1 MDQKQKRAAVIRWLR
16 YLVQDC
22 STSDAEMVSVAL
34 GIGCADNLRSI
45 AQSIISELAERG
57 ESK

>member
-1 MDQKQKRAAVIRWLR
+1 MDEKQIRSAVIRWLG

-22 STSDAEMVSVAL
+22 STSDADMVAVTL

-45 AQSIISELAERG
+45 AQSLIGELAERG
-57 ESK
+57 ER

>member
-1 MDQKQKRAAVIRWLR
+1 MDEKQIRSAVIRWLG

-22 STSDAEMVSVAL
+22 STGDADMVAVTL

-45 AQSIISELAERG
+45 AQSLIGELAERG
-57 ESK
+57 ER

>member
-22 STSDAEMVSVAL
+22 NTSDAEMVAVAL
-34 GIGCADNLRSI
+34 GFGCADILRSV
-45 AQSIISELAERG
+45 AQNLIRELAEGG
-57 ESK
+57 ER

>member
-22 STSDAEMVSVAL
+22 NTSDAEMVAVAL

-45 AQSIISELAERG
+45 AQSIISELGKGG
-57 ESK
+57 E

>member
-1 MDQKQKRAAVIRWLR
+1 MDEKQRRAAVIRWLR

-34 GIGCADNLRSI
+34 GIGRADNLRSI

-57 ESK
+57 DSK

>member
-1 MDQKQKRAAVIRWLR
+1 MDEKQKRSAVIRWLR

-34 GIGCADNLRSI
+34 GIGCAGDLRSI

>member
-1 MDQKQKRAAVIRWLR
+1 MMDEKQKRAAVIRWLR

-22 STSDAEMVSVAL
+22 STNDAEMVAMAL

-45 AQSIISELAERG
+45 AQSIISELKEGG
-57 ESK
+57 E